1 MPNFLCVYSNVNIVF
16 LSLVETSEFS
26 KHCLKTF
33 SSHDNFVSS
42 RKGNGISDFIS
53 WNLREGMLL
62 MFTAPRRK

>member
-16 LSLVETSEFS
+16 LSLVETSEFP

-53 WNLREGMLL
+53 WNLCEGMLL
-62 MFTAPRRK
+62 MFTVPGRK